1 MIIVSNT
8 SPINNLAGINQLDLI
23 RQLYSSV
30 IIPNAVYQEL
40 TSSDFPVAGAIEVQT
55 LDWISRRQ
63 VNNRS
68 LVDRLKKELDLGEA
82 EAIALALELNADRLL
97 IDERR
102 GRVVAARL
110 NLEYTG
116 VLGILVE
123 AKSQGIISSVKPLLD
138 ALINRAGFWVSE
150 SIYNDILQLAGESD

>member
-1 MIIVSNT
+1 MIVVSNT

-23 RQLYSSV
+23 RKLYGSV

-40 TSSDFPVAGAIEVQT
+40 TSSNFPVAGAMEVQT
-55 LDWISRRQ
+55 LDWISVRQ
-63 VNNRS
+63 VSNLTVVNS
-68 LVDRLKKELDLGEA
+68 LKKELDLGEA
-82 EAIALALELNADRLL
+82 EAIALALELNAARLL

-102 GRVVAARL
+102 GRIVAARL
-110 NLEYTG
+110 NIEHTG

-123 AKSQGIISSVKPLLD
+123 AKSKGIISSVKPLLE

-150 SIYNDILQLAGESD
+150 SIYHYVLELAGEGD